1 MGILNCTTTGMATY
15 APSQAMPWNKDRVQ
29 HLFRRM
35 GFGLPPTQIETA
47 LAMSPE
53 NLVDQLI
60 DDAIALPLAMPPEWA
75 DWPASRYEEPEEYIQ
90 QTVSWAIDW
99 TADMLRN
106 GFREKIALFWH
117 NHFVTEIENYRCPSW
132 QYQYHK
138 VLQENALGNFKT
150 FVLEI
155 GKTPAMLV
163 YLNGVQS
170 TRREPNENYAR
181 ELYELFTLGRD
192 NGYTQQDIEETS
204 RALTGWNNVNELC
217 APIQFFPLSHDSGRK
232 TIFGRTGNWNYEDVH
247 NLLFEER
254 TDEIANFICTKIYRH
269 FVSSNV
275 EESIVAEMATT
286 FKANDFEI
294 APVLRQ
300 LFKSEHFFDDKI
312 IGVQI
317 KSPLEFFLTLVTEW
331 GLQEPNEDI
340 FFSIL
345 YTSGLLGQRLFN
357 PVDVAGWQENRT
369 WIDSNT
375 LTIRWQT
382 ATEIV
387 IYIYENNPSLLVD
400 LARYLSEDSND
411 PYHITEVVAEHV
423 LAKGFADEAE
433 YERATSV
440 LKGEVPENYF
450 EDGSWNLDWET
461 APAQVALLVNYLVRQ
476 PEFQL
481 M

>member
-1 MGILNCTTTGMATY
+1 MSILNCTTKGLATY
-15 APSQAMPWNKDRVQ
+15 VPSQAVPWNKNRVQ

-35 GFGLPPTQIETA
+35 GFGLPPDQIENA
-47 LAMSPE
+47 LVMVPE
-53 NLVDQLI
+53 NLVDLLL
-60 DDAIALPLAMPPEWA
+60 DEAIALPLATPPEWA
-75 DWPASRYEEPEEYIQ
+75 DWPASRYDEPSEYIE
-90 QTVSWAIDW
+90 QTVSWAISW

-106 GFREKIALFWH
+106 GFREKMALFWH

-138 VLQENALGNFKT
+138 VLQENALGNFKD
-150 FVLEI
+150 FVIAI

-192 NGYTQQDIEETS
+192 NGYTQQDIEETA
-204 RALTGWNNVNELC
+204 RALTGWNNVEEFC
-217 APIQFFPLSHDSGRK
+217 APIEFFSLTHDPGRK
-232 TIFGRTGNWNYEDVH
+232 TIFGRTGNWDYEDVH
-247 NLLFEER
+247 DILFEER
-254 TDEIANFICTKIYRH
+254 ADEIAAFICTKIYRH
-269 FVSSNV
+269 FVNSNID
-275 EESIVAEMATT
+275 EIIVAEMAAT

-294 APVLRQ
+294 VPVLRQ

-331 GLQEPNEDI
+331 GLQEPGQDI

-357 PVDVAGWQENRT
+357 PVDVAGWQEDRN

-387 IYIYENNPSLLVD
+387 IFIYENNPSLLVE
-400 LARYLSEDSND
+400 LARYLSDDSND
-411 PYHITEVVAEHV
+411 PYHITEVLTDHF
-423 LAKGFADEAE
+423 LTQGFANEDE

-450 EDGSWNLDWET
+450 EDGYWNLDWET